1 MDAPQAQ
8 AAPETRG
15 TPIVRRFFTRFLIVL
30 LIGFCGYN
38 WVQTRML
45 QAQVNDLEA
54 RQIVQAK
61 QVREQADWIARANAQ
76 AQTAR
81 EALSRSDWRGAE
93 RGLSQGVQ
101 DLQSGV
107 RAAVQSP
114 QTRRSLHTLQDLQR
128 QADALWQRTKSMRER
143 K

>member
-1 MDAPQAQ
+1 M
-8 AAPETRG
+8 
-15 TPIVRRFFTRFLIVL
+15 VRRFFTRILVVI

-45 QAQVNDLEA
+45 QAQVDDLEA

-81 EALSRSDWRGAE
+81 DALSRSDWAGAE
-93 RGLSQGVQ
+93 RGLTQGVQ

-128 QADALWQRTKSMRER
+128 QADTLWHRAKSIRER

>member
-1 MDAPQAQ
+1 M
-8 AAPETRG
+8 
-15 TPIVRRFFTRFLIVL
+15 VRRFFTRILLVI

-38 WVQTRML
+38 WVQTRLL
-45 QAQVNDLEA
+45 QSQVDDLEA

-81 EALSRSDWRGAE
+81 AALGRSDWSGAE
-93 RGLSQGVQ
+93 RGLTQGVQ

-114 QTRRSLHTLQDLQR
+114 QTRRGLHTLLDLQR
-128 QADALWQRTKSMRER
+128 QADALWHRAKSLRER

>member
-1 MDAPQAQ
+1 M
-8 AAPETRG
+8 
-15 TPIVRRFFTRFLIVL
+15 
-30 LIGFCGYN
+30 IGFCGYN

-45 QAQVNDLEA
+45 QAQVDDLEA

-61 QVREQADWIARANAQ
+61 QVREQADWIAQANAQ
-76 AQTAR
+76 AQAAR
-81 EALSRSDWRGAE
+81 DALSRSDWQGAE

-128 QADALWQRTKSMRER
+128 QMEALHRQADALWHRAKSTRER

>member
-1 MDAPQAQ
+1 M
-8 AAPETRG
+8 
-15 TPIVRRFFTRFLIVL
+15 VRRFFTRILLVI
-30 LIGFCGYN
+30 LIGFCGCN
-38 WVQTRML
+38 WVQTRIL
-45 QAQVNDLEA
+45 QAQVDDLEA

-107 RAAVQSP
+107 QAAVQSP
-114 QTRRSLHTLQDLQR
+114 QTRRSLHTLQKLQSQMESLRR
-128 QADALWQRTKSMRER
+128 QADSLWHRAKSTQER